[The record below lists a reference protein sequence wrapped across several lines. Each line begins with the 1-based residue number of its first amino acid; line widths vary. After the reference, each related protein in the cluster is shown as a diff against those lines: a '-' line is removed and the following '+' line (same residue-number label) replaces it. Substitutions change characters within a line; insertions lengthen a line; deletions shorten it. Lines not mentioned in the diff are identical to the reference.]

1 MPSGNSAAGAKGS
14 TWTMSAAHAK
24 VAVHQIGQSM
34 TRVLCIG
41 IAVVD
46 FVFRY
51 PELPR
56 GPGKHIADGMV
67 AVLGGMAANGAAAA
81 AKLGADAALMTRLGE
96 DANGHFTL
104 GELAWHGL
112 DLGAVEQVRD
122 VPTSM
127 SAVAV
132 ADDGERMLFN
142 HQDRRLLL
150 EAAAPAE
157 TAYGRFDGVLND
169 TRWPAAGI
177 TGLRLAAARG
187 LPGVADIDHA
197 IEPEFLLPTLK
208 QASHVVFSRDG
219 LEDCLG
225 VDGIEAGL
233 AEARRLAPGRLA
245 VTLGGEG
252 VVWLDGATPRRV
264 PAFKVMAVDTL
275 GAGDVFHGALTLA
288 LAERQDWMDA
298 LTFASAAA
306 AVKCSRPSGRGS
318 FPTRLEV
325 EQLMEGCR

>member
-1 MPSGNSAAGAKGS
+1 MDRTVRPCHSER
-14 TWTMSAAHAK
+14 
-24 VAVHQIGQSM
+24 GQNGQVM
-34 TRVLCIG
+34 ARILCIG

-56 GPGKHIADGMV
+56 APGKHIADGLA
-67 AVLGGMAANGAAAA
+67 AVLGGMAANAAAA
-81 AKLGADAALMTRLGE
+81 AARLGAEAALMTRLGE
-96 DANGHFTL
+96 DANGGFTL
-104 GELAWHGL
+104 AELAWHGL
-112 DLGAVEQVRD
+112 DLSAVEHVRD
-122 VPTSM
+122 VPTSL

-132 ADDGERMLFN
+132 DDAGERMLFN

-150 EAAAPAE
+150 DAPAPAE
-157 TAYGRFDGVLND
+157 AAYRRFDAVLND
-169 TRWPAAGI
+169 TRWPAAG
-177 TGLRLAAARG
+177 ARG
-187 LPGVADIDHA
+187 LHLAAERRVPGVADIDHA
-197 IEPEFLLPTLK
+197 IEPEWLRPTLER
-208 QASHVVFSRDG
+208 ASHVVFSRDG
-219 LEDCLG
+219 LAACLG

-264 PAFKVMAVDTL
+264 PAFKVAAVDTL

-288 LAERQDWMDA
+288 LAERRAWTEA
-298 LTFASAAA
+298 LAFAAAAA

-318 FPTRLEV
+318 FPTRQEV
-325 EQLMEGCR
+325 EQLMEEQA